1 MDNRHHYKRVRLLVD
16 ELIYG
21 ACSPCSFA
29 VFPHGTVVLYSGD
42 DAVEPEFVGRTARQ
56 YLRRH
61 RCNAELPI
69 ACNMRGSPIWL
80 MRFETACNGPTVL
93 GVYFS
98 QKGDDDNALKAAAR
112 QMIRARNLDAGYHAA
127 CTSSNPSE
135 RRRRVSTKLVYP
147 TATHYS
153 SQGVMSDSTLLFSGY
168 CNH

>member
-1 MDNRHHYKRVRLLVD
+1 MDNHYKRVRLLVD
-16 ELIYG
+16 GLIYG

-61 RCNAELPI
+61 RRNAELPI

-80 MRFETACNGPTVL
+80 MCFETACNGPTVL

-112 QMIRARNLDAGYHAA
+112 QMICARILDVGCHAV

-135 RRRRVSTKLVYP
+135 RRRRVSTKRLYP
-147 TATHYS
+147 NATHS
-153 SQGVMSDSTLLFSGY
+153 SIQGVMSDSTRLFSSY
-168 CNH
+168 RNN